1 MESNRE
7 MRANTKKQENDSFGI
22 KMVMAILAVAVVVLT
37 LINAAPFSAKG
48 ETKAV
53 EVPENNVI
61 VSRNIQASH
70 NADRQA
76 DVVEF

>member
-1 MESNRE
+1 MENRE
-7 MRANTKKQENDSFGI
+7 MTTKTNKQESDSFGLKI
-22 KMVMAILAVAVVVLT
+22 MMAILAVAVVVLT

-61 VSRNIQASH
+61 VSRNIQASY